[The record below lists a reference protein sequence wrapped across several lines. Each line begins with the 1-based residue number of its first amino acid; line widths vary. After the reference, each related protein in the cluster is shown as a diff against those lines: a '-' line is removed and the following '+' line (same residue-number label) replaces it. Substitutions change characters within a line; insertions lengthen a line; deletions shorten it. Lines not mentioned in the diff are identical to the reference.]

1 MTGRYEIILVSLPLS
16 KKWHYIIVYHR
27 DVILSKQKKEGIDST
42 FSKNF
47 SSLHYYRKITRV
59 EDKTNDGNISRNGTI
74 SRI

>member
-16 KKWHYIIVYHR
+16 KKWHYIIVYH
-27 DVILSKQKKEGIDST
+27 VILSKQEKERIDT

-47 SSLHYYRKITRV
+47 SSLRYYRKITRV